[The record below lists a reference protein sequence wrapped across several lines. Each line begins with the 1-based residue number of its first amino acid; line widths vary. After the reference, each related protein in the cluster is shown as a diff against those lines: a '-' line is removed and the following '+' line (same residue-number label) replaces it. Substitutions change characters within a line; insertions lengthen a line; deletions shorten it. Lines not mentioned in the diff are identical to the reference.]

1 MICPSADEWIARDKP
16 WMDCHIFLR
25 TDGVSFDMAGPGE
38 KMFYRVYRC
47 DCGKEVAFPNT
58 EKREK
63 I

>member
-1 MICPSADEWIARDKP
+1 
-16 WMDCHIFLR
+16 MDCHIFLR